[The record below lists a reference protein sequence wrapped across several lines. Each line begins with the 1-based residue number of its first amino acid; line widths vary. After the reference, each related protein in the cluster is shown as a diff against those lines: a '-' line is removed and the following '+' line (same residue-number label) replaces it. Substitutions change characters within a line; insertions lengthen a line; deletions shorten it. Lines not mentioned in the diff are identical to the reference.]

1 MLYVAKNN
9 IDKLSMAR
17 EQEER
22 RLQIDIESLLKDFD
36 TEKLSIEADW
46 NEWLKKTSYQLL
58 KQSPNPILYIC
69 SKIAE
74 VYTPIA
80 SELYNIAF
88 LSIWRI
94 LNDVEK
100 NQIMR
105 SIQNSI
111 NSTV

>member
-1 MLYVAKNN
+1 MLGQAQNYYVARNN

-74 VYTPIA
+74 VYSPIA

-105 SIQNSI
+105 SI
-111 NSTV
+111 